1 MTYDQAWLDQH
12 IARGEREGWRGTGAQ
27 GVISSVASTGNKA
40 KSAKAKVAIS
50 RPNHSPDA
58 GKMVTLA
65 DLIRPPLATR
75 PLKPEEQLS
84 HDVAWMLHA
93 MAKQGRLRAL
103 PICSSTE
110 HRGGGQ
116 RAMLAQMAKQVLGA
130 WKGQPDYVF
139 VGPYFGVLELKRP
152 RQGKTSKGQLTDAQR
167 DCEAVCRSMGIPH
180 VVAHSVEEARRA
192 LEEMGVIEGGI

>member
-12 IARGEREGWRGTGAQ
+12 IARGEREGWRGTGAARHGETVPPIVQSPPRQ
-27 GVISSVASTGNKA
+27 GD
-40 KSAKAKVAIS
+40 KV
-50 RPNHSPDA
+50 P
-58 GKMVTLA
+58 VTLA
-65 DLIRPPLATR
+65 NLIRPLLATR

-84 HDVAWMLHA
+84 HDVAWMLYA
-93 MAKQGRLRAL
+93 MAEQGRLRAL
-103 PICSSTE
+103 PICASTE

-116 RAMLAQMAKQVLGA
+116 RAMLAQTMKQVLGA

-139 VGPYFGVLELKRP
+139 IGPYFGAIELKRP

-180 VVAHSVEEARRA
+180 AVAHTVEEARRA
-192 LEEMGVIEGGI
+192 LEEMGVVEGVAA